1 MNAIQDII
9 KKHCN
14 YKTINKDKVKMRN
27 IKKGINLLS
36 ALTYRFMYTFL
47 GTTQDSITSSL
58 NNDSSASFSREAY
71 YAKEDNIQIDVYINI
86 FNDLYAH
93 YNSTFNKETINIVGV
108 DGTYNLDIQYCERLN
123 MGVFDISNSIPI
135 KLESFGS
142 GRRYAKFFI

>member
-1 MNAIQDII
+1 MNAIQGII

-58 NNDSSASFSREAY
+58 NNDNSASFSREAY
-71 YAKEDNIQIDVYINI
+71 YAKEDNIQVDVYIPVWLPGTSVSSSLFQNFKMFVFSSPFQNFKMSVYLKNI
-86 FNDLYAH
+86 HFL
-93 YNSTFNKETINIVGV
+93 
-108 DGTYNLDIQYCERLN
+108 
-123 MGVFDISNSIPI
+123 
-135 KLESFGS
+135 
-142 GRRYAKFFI
+142 